1 MASKMMDQGGM
12 MDKGGMME
20 QGAMMGMDK
29 KEIMTHLKS
38 HISYPANK
46 RTIVESC
53 NNMAH
58 VPASTRMWVEQQLP
72 EGTYKSSDEVVMKL
86 GL

>member
-1 MASKMMDQGGM
+1 MASKMMEQGGM
-12 MDKGGMME
+12 MGNI
-20 QGAMMGMDK
+20 DK

-38 HISYPANK
+38 HIMYPANK

-58 VPASTRMWVEQQLP
+58 VPASTRTWVEQQLP